1 MAIMDDVD
9 SPKRHYGMVYYWWD
23 SAMVYISADCRKV
36 SRITGSFPPHPAY
49 LHCSNVFVNVAVN
62 FDTQI
67 EGMRL

>member
-1 MAIMDDVD
+1 
-9 SPKRHYGMVYYWWD
+9 
-23 SAMVYISADCRKV
+23 MVYISADCRKV